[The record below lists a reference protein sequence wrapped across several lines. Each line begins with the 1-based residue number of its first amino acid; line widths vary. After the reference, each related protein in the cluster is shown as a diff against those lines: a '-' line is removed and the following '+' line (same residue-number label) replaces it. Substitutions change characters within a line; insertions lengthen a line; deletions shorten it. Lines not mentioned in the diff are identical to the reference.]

1 MEEHMNGIE
10 TAWGGV
16 IIAIGNQKGG
26 VGKTT
31 TAVHLA
37 RGLALR
43 GHRTLLI
50 DLDPSAGATIHLGV
64 GPDEYHGVFELLTG
78 EAELE
83 DCIVDQNEMP
93 RLAERLSLM
102 PASRRLETIDRHLG
116 EANRFGNPADILVSP
131 TARLRDRFDIIVLD
145 TPPSTTLST
154 SLSAYK
160 VADYFILA
168 TLAEPLAMSGLCVA
182 ARDIDAVRQHGN
194 ANLRLLGVCVG
205 AVPARALIA
214 GWILREID
222 QAFPGPGLPEQP
234 TTLRFVPS
242 IRRSTVVA
250 RVQRMGLTLFDRLP
264 GHPVT
269 QDFMAMVESVE
280 HRIAAA
286 QRGFDEHDAY
296 PLSLDE
302 VSPGGHHEPAA

>member
-1 MEEHMNGIE
+1 V
-10 TAWGGV
+10 V
-16 IIAIGNQKGG
+16 IAVGNQKGG

-50 DLDPSAGATIHLGV
+50 DLDPYAGATIHLGV
-64 GPDEYHGVFELLTG
+64 CPDEYHGVFELLTG
-78 EAELE
+78 EAGLS
-83 DCIVDQNEMP
+83 DCLLDRGEV
-93 RLAERLSLM
+93 ERLPDNLALM
-102 PASRRLETIDRHLG
+102 PASRRLEAIDKRLG
-116 EANRFGNPADILVSP
+116 EANRFGHPADVLVAP
-131 TARLRDRFDIIVLD
+131 TARLRDMFDIIVLD

-168 TLAEPLAMSGLCVA
+168 TLAEPLAMGGLCVA
-182 ARDIDAVRQHGN
+182 AQDIETVRRHGN
-194 ANLRLLGVCVG
+194 ANLRLLGICVG
-205 AVPARALIA
+205 AVPARALVA
-214 GWILREID
+214 GWTLREID
-222 QAFPGPGLPEQP
+222 QAFPGPSTPERP
-234 TTLRFVPS
+234 TTLRFVPT

-264 GHPVT
+264 DHPVT
-269 QDFMAMVESVE
+269 LDFMAMVESVE

-286 QRGFDEHDAY
+286 QRGLHEEDAY
-296 PLSLDE
+296 PAVLDHAQP
-302 VSPGGHHEPAA
+302 VGGGHDPAA